1 MHMYECM
8 YECMYVFMH
17 KAAADEDGNVA
28 DILLITLYVGG
39 FWSRGNLQDQKYKVT
54 KSDREVYLLTFPR
67 GGELEEGT

>member
-39 FWSRGNLQDQKYKVT
+39 FWSRGNL
-54 KSDREVYLLTFPR
+54 
-67 GGELEEGT
+67 